1 MLSAPSGASRVS
13 SALRA
18 DTFTLLPPSA
28 PGANS
33 SAVTLDET
41 GIAWPSDLKKFVDP
55 TPAQKSQNVNTTLF
69 LSDLFPTIQNVTN
82 EHFIVWMRVAALPN
96 FRKLYGR
103 INTDIPAGTT
113 LQVRRRSSAR
123 YDMCCRLRASMKTG
137 AALWLVQS
145 WHNLRALECFVLFA
159 SLV

>member
-1 MLSAPSGASRVS
+1 MLASPHLS
-13 SALRA
+13 LRLPA

-28 PGANS
+28 PVNAT
-33 SAVTLDET
+33 AVALDET

-55 TPAQKSQNVNTTLF
+55 TPAQKAANVNTTLF

-103 INTDIPAGTT
+103 INSDIPAGTT
-113 LQVRRRSSAR
+113 LQVRRRS
-123 YDMCCRLRASMKTG
+123 ASF
-137 AALWLVQS
+137 ACS
-145 WHNLRALECFVLFA
+145 WTPL
-159 SLV
+159 